1 MDTACSEESVIA
13 VRRRPE
19 QSTARLGA
27 AGVVTDV
34 AVGRGSTE
42 TFAFSFEGWATAG
55 RSVTDSTAADNLCG
69 ALWERDERWNQKEE
83 CSKTS
88 KIK

>member
-1 MDTACSEESVIA
+1 MDTARSEESVIA

-19 QSTARLGA
+19 PSTARLA
-27 AGVVTDV
+27 PAGVVTDV

-55 RSVTDSTAADNLCG
+55 WSVTDSTAADNLCG
-69 ALWERDERWNQKEE
+69 ALRERDERWNQQEE
-83 CSKTS
+83 CCKTS
-88 KIK
+88 MIK